1 MSRDEDTELYEELV
15 EEVSGISDYYSDIIG
30 RNIGLGVDGYGDVW
44 LDSGRTN
51 GREYF
56 ESLEEA
62 ERRVKILYSDL
73 LPDEDDEDP
82 LEGF

>member
-1 MSRDEDTELYEELV
+1 MANEDYEELI
-15 EEVSGISDYYSDIIG
+15 EEVSGISDYYSDILG
-30 RNIGLGVDGYGDVW
+30 RNIGLGVDASFDVW

-56 ESLEEA
+56 ESIEEA
-62 ERRVKILYSDL
+62 ERRVKLLYQDL

>member
-1 MSRDEDTELYEELV
+1 
-15 EEVSGISDYYSDIIG
+15 
-30 RNIGLGVDGYGDVW
+30 LGVDAGHDVW
-44 LDSGRTN
+44 LDTARTN

-62 ERRVKILYSDL
+62 ERRVKLLYSDL
-73 LPDEDDEDP
+73 LPDEDDEDL

>member
-1 MSRDEDTELYEELV
+1 MIDENYEELI
-15 EEVSGISDYYSDIIG
+15 EEVAGISDYYSDIIG
-30 RNIGLGVDGYGDVW
+30 RNIGLGIDSSFDVW

-62 ERRVKILYSDL
+62 ERRIKLLYQDL
-73 LPDEDDEDP
+73 LPDDDETDG
-82 LEGF
+82 LEDF